1 MIRNTSILFI
11 VCLLILG
18 NKNAF
23 GQQGEIIQIS
33 GVTMTADSLHAVPFV
48 TVTVKGQNRGANSN
62 EAGIFSL
69 ATRKGDTL
77 HFSLIGYR
85 SKDYVID
92 KNLKGTFFN
101 MVQLMVQDTF
111 YLPETIIRPIPSDFD
126 YAFKYWDFGEDQYTT
141 AMRNTSRQALLRVMY
156 SLPKNGAENQSYYQ
170 MQEVQNSYYYGQ
182 QKPMNI
188 LNPFKWAEFIEAW
201 KRGDY
206 RKKE

>member
-11 VCLLILG
+11 VCLLFFG
-18 NKNAF
+18 NRNAF

-48 TVTVKGQNRGANSN
+48 TVSVRGQNRGTNSN

-77 HFSLIGYR
+77 RFSIVGYR
-85 SKDYVID
+85 TKNYVID
-92 KNLKGTFFN
+92 KNIKGTFFN

-126 YAFKYWDFGEDQYTT
+126 YAFKYWDFGDDQYTT
-141 AMRNTSRQALLRVMY
+141 AMRNTSRQALLKVMY

-188 LNPFKWAEFIEAW
+188 LNPFKWAEFISAW